1 MLLGKIKQRK
11 RDIKIFIMYV
21 RDDFSTKTFRSRC
34 FSKQIT
40 SEAVHN
46 IVYKLRKVLRAH
58 PIFRKWSL
66 VNESFRDAR
75 KQIVWGTLVNSSV
88 AKFQGEIS
96 IVTHFG
102 DRHAFITTS
111 QTSFVKLAGR
121 T

>member
-75 KQIVWGTLVNSSV
+75 KQIVMGD
-88 AKFQGEIS
+88 AGELEYGKIAGGNIS
-96 IVTHFG
+96 MVTHFG

-111 QTSFVKLAGR
+111 QASFVK
-121 T
+121 